1 VTESDAMLCTIYKG
15 SRENELYLYV
25 PQKAGKDN
33 IPDTLRE
40 RMGDIIEV
48 MTLQLTPDKRL
59 ARANAVKVLNDI
71 KEKGYYLQLPPD
83 ITGQVTFDGD

>member
-1 VTESDAMLCTIYKG
+1 MTEPDAMLCTIFKG
-15 SRENELYLYV
+15 SRESELYLYV
-25 PQKAGKDN
+25 PQKAGKEN
-33 IPDTLRE
+33 IPEGLRE

-48 MTLQLTPDKRL
+48 MTLQLTSDKKL
-59 ARANAVKVLNDI
+59 ARANSVKVLNDI